1 MGTLEHASRKETRR
15 SGDFRYVPCD
25 AINLAVSDNGI
36 KLIFG
41 VEELDR
47 STLELVGVHM
57 THKTAML
64 LKAALT
70 QGLDHYQETTGVTL
84 EEPDL
89 SPDRGVPQ

>member
-1 MGTLEHASRKETRR
+1 MSNSEQTPTKKSLRSR
-15 SGDFRYVPCD
+15 DFKYIPCD

-36 KLIFG
+36 KLTLG
-41 VEELDR
+41 VEELDG
-47 STLELVGVHM
+47 STYEMVGIHM

-70 QGLDHYQETTGVTL
+70 QGLDHYQTSSGIKL

-89 SPDRGVPQ
+89 KPE

>member
-1 MGTLEHASRKETRR
+1 MSNSEQTPTKKSLRSR
-15 SGDFRYVPCD
+15 DFKYIPCD

-36 KLIFG
+36 KLTLG
-41 VEELDR
+41 VEELDG
-47 STLELVGVHM
+47 STYEMVGIHM

-70 QGLDHYQETTGVTL
+70 QGLDHYQTSFGVKL

-89 SPDRGVPQ
+89 NADKL